1 MSSTSP
7 VGLVHAGLSV
17 ALFVVQTQFRA
28 QGLSER
34 PGSGFFQVHVLGV
47 RSARSPDGDATSV
60 MLAGTV
66 LLDKDLGE
74 FGIAGFHDNPGEA
87 TGTPFVT
94 MLSETFF
101 ESAASVM
108 EGNVDGGA
116 DLVIGEGLGF
126 GHGSIS
132 VLLV

>member
-1 MSSTSP
+1 
-7 VGLVHAGLSV
+7 
-17 ALFVVQTQFRA
+17 
-28 QGLSER
+28 
-34 PGSGFFQVHVLGV
+34 
-47 RSARSPDGDATSV
+47 
-60 MLAGTV
+60 MLAGAV

-87 TGTPFVT
+87 TGTPLVA

-116 DLVIGEGLGF
+116 DLVIGEGLGL